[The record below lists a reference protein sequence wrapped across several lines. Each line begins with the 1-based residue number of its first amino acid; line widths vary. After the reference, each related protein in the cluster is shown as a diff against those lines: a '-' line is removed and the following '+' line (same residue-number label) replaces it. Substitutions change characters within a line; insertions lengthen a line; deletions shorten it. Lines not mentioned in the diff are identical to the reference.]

1 MIKRVATKSRKTIS
15 YVYNLKD
22 EDYKIVSE
30 RLEMDEEKIKN
41 VINEETFTPRISKS
55 DWEISKTT
63 REIYSSYIGNN
74 MNNIIKVLATATI
87 LITVPNMIFGFYG
100 MNIKLP
106 LQGTGVLA

>member
-1 MIKRVATKSRKTIS
+1 MIKRIDTKSGKTIS

-22 EDYKIVSE
+22 EDYRIVSE
-30 RLEMDEEKIKN
+30 RLEMNEEKIKN
-41 VINEETFTPRISKS
+41 VIDEETFTPRISKS
-55 DWEISKTT
+55 NWEICKTT

-100 MNIKLP
+100 SMKDK
-106 LQGTGVLA
+106 VL